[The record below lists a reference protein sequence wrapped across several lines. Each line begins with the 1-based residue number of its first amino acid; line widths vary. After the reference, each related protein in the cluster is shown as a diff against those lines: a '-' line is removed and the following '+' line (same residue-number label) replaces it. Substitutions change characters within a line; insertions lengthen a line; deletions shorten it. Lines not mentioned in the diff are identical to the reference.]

1 MRYALK
7 LLNVIVETCKGKI
20 DEVVKEILGFL
31 ITEISQ
37 NNVRN
42 SYKMAL
48 LESVSYNRIIL
59 INFFLC
65 V

>member
-37 NNVRN
+37 NNVRT
-42 SYKMAL
+42 SYKIAL
-48 LESVSYNRIIL
+48 L
-59 INFFLC
+59 
-65 V
+65 